1 MSHLGDAFMAG
12 RLERKRTLGQLAR
25 LAGYRN
31 LTRGANRIHGFER
44 TPHNA
49 SHNVVRDYPARIPL
63 AVTESNH

>member
-1 MSHLGDAFMAG
+1 MSHLGDHFRACRVEKG
-12 RLERKRTLGQLAR
+12 LTTGQLAR
-25 LAGYRN
+25 MAGYRN